1 MRNGRLISKF
11 MTSQKQTIAINIW
24 TMKHGQVISYN
35 MRNIFLENSY
45 TKCVGETIPRAFSK
59 KLKLRIFL
67 DQLSKVL
74 YSLSLLYVKLS
85 TFEIYEN

>member
-11 MTSQKQTIAINIW
+11 MTSQKQTIAINIS

-59 KLKLRIFL
+59 NLKLRIFL
-67 DQLSKVL
+67 DQLSKAL